1 MTLDQN
7 SIIGKEQIVNGVK
20 IHYKIA
26 GSGEPL
32 LLLHGSPL
40 TSRSWLRTMPELA
53 ETYTV
58 IAPDLRGYGK
68 SDKPADG
75 YEIHTMVEDVRQ
87 LIRSLGIGQANV
99 VGHDLGGIVAYVYAA
114 NHMDEVRRLG
124 IIESPIIGV
133 PSPTMEKVLAAYW
146 HIGFYAHPRLPEL
159 LIGGREKEYL
169 AEFIHTYQFNPN
181 SFTDEDLT
189 HYAGHLASPGGIRG
203 AMGVYRE
210 IFSELPKILQLTK
223 KKLTMPVWAVGGDH
237 SMGRGPL
244 EQFQQLAETAQGG
257 VIADSGHWVIEE
269 QPAKVIA
276 QLEAFLR

>member
-1 MTLDQN
+1 MNQN
-7 SIIGKEQIVNGVK
+7 SIIEEEQIVNGVK
-20 IHYKIA
+20 LHYKIA
-26 GSGEPL
+26 GSGDPL

-40 TSRSWLRTMPELA
+40 TSRSWLRIMPQLA

-58 IAPDLRGYGK
+58 IAPDLRGYGE
-68 SDKPADG
+68 SDRPASG

-87 LIRSLGIGQANV
+87 LMRSLEIERVNV

-114 NHMDEVRRLG
+114 NYMDEVRRLG

-133 PSPTMEKVLAAYW
+133 PSPIMEGVLAGYW

-169 AEFIHTYQFNPN
+169 AEFIHTYQLIPDA
-181 SFTDEDLT
+181 FTEEDLI
-189 HYAGHLASPGGIRG
+189 HYAGHLASPEGIRG

-210 IFSELPKILQLTK
+210 ILSELPKILQLTK
-223 KKLTMPVWAVGGDH
+223 TKLTMPVWAVGGDH
-237 SMGRGPL
+237 SMGLGPL
-244 EQFQQLAETAQGG
+244 EQFRQLAEMAQGG
-257 VIADSGHWVIEE
+257 VVTDSGHWVIEE

>member
-1 MTLDQN
+1 M
-7 SIIGKEQIVNGVK
+7 
-20 IHYKIA
+20 
-26 GSGEPL
+26 GSGDPL

-40 TSRSWLRTMPELA
+40 TSRSWLRIMPQLA

-58 IAPDLRGYGK
+58 IAPDLRGYGE
-68 SDKPADG
+68 SDKPATG

-87 LIRSLGIGQANV
+87 LMRSLEIEQVNV

-114 NHMDEVRRLG
+114 NYMDEVRRLG

-133 PSPTMEKVLAAYW
+133 PSPTMERVLAGYW
-146 HIGFYAHPRLPEL
+146 HMGLYAHPRLPEL

-169 AEFIHTYQFNPN
+169 AEFIRTYQFNPG
-181 SFTDEDLT
+181 SFTEEDLL

-210 IFSELPKILQLTK
+210 IFSELPKILRLTQ

-237 SMGRGPL
+237 SMGLGPL
-244 EQFQQLAETAQGG
+244 EQFQQLAEIAQGG
-257 VIADSGHWVIEE
+257 VVTDSGHWVVEE
-269 QPAKVIA
+269 QPAQVIA